1 MKCKFPISWVDEID
15 STNSALLRDTDKIP
29 SGTLLAA
36 RHQTAGRGQR
46 GNSWKD
52 AAEDNLTFS
61 IMLKP
66 GKGGIPEVKA
76 REQFVLS
83 EAASLAVRDLLRG
96 EGAGVRIKWPNDI
109 YFRDRKICGMLL
121 ENGLDA
127 DRIAFSVV
135 GIGININ
142 QSDFSPELLNPVS
155 LKKITGRN
163 YNTELLLE
171 KFADIFAEKISL
183 SATPEGREALKAD
196 YLDGLYRLEEEA
208 SYTDCTGG
216 GVFRGRIKGITD
228 IGRLLVEMPD
238 GKIRDFG
245 FKEISYI
252 I

>member
-1 MKCKFPISWVDEID
+1 
-15 STNSALLRDTDKIP
+15 
-29 SGTLLAA
+29 
-36 RHQTAGRGQR
+36 
-46 GNSWKD
+46 
-52 AAEDNLTFS
+52 
-61 IMLKP
+61 
-66 GKGGIPEVKA
+66 
-76 REQFVLS
+76 
-83 EAASLAVRDLLRG
+83 
-96 EGAGVRIKWPNDI
+96 
-109 YFRDRKICGMLL
+109 MLL